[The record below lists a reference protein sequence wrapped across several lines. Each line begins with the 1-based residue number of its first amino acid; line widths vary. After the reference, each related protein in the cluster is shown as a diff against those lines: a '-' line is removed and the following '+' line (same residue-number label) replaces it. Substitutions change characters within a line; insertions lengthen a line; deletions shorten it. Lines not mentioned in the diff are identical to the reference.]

1 MGLEKSFRGK
11 CSSSAVFFL
20 TSVIC
25 FPHLASCIYFL
36 ALGSRYIFPARIR
49 YLFPALCIRY
59 QFPAFGDCYLFPALC
74 IRYPFPTLGN
84 SYSFLAL
91 GTRYLFPAFGT
102 HFGRR
107 PLVEWGTRGK
117 SSLSPPPRLSLP
129 FPRYFFP
136 KQRACSQATA
146 WQDVYAS
153 ARSCCFISQAERLLD
168 EAVQKYPDFAK
179 VRVTNNFE

>member
-117 SSLSPPPRLSLP
+117 SSLPPPPPPAFLFPFLAIFSPNREPVHRLPLGKMYMLLHVLAVL
-129 FPRYFFP
+129 FPRRKGYWTKLFKNIP
-136 KQRACSQATA
+136 
-146 WQDVYAS
+146 
-153 ARSCCFISQAERLLD
+153 ILL
-168 EAVQKYPDFAK
+168 
-179 VRVTNNFE
+179 R

>member
-107 PLVEWGTRGK
+107 PLVEWGTRQREK
-117 SSLSPPPRLSLP
+117 FSPHPPAPPFSSLSSL
-129 FPRYFFP
+129 FFP
-136 KQRACSQATA
+136 QTESLFTGYRLARCICFCTFLLFYFPGGK
-146 WQDVYAS
+146 VIG
-153 ARSCCFISQAERLLD
+153 RSCSKISR
-168 EAVQKYPDFAK
+168 FC
-179 VRVTNNFE
+179 